1 METLIQ
7 RFYEKYAQTNVK
19 SIRGFATTIDW
30 SNRLIGIKGSRGV
43 GKTTLLL
50 QYIKKNF
57 RPDNKVLY
65 VSLDHFWFAENKLY
79 NLADNFYK
87 RGGELLVLDEVHRY
101 PDWAVEIKN
110 IYDDFSGLKIVFTG
124 SSLLQIEKARGDLS
138 RRAVIYQMPGL
149 SFREFINFQ
158 TSYNFAAFTLD
169 EIVKN
174 HIEIAVSVIDK
185 IKPFELLPNY
195 LNYGYYPFYLE
206 NTASFHQKLNEA
218 ILTVMEIDIPQF
230 EAIQT
235 SNIILLKRLL
245 QVIATSVPFKP
256 NMQAVS
262 QRTGISLNTMKNYLQ
277 YLNNAKIISLLYAS
291 SKGLNSLGK
300 PEKIYL
306 QNPNLIFNL
315 GENTQNTGN
324 LRETFFMMNLN
335 EKSKVES
342 SETADFLV
350 DEKYTFEIGGK
361 NKGQK
366 QIKDTPDSFVVKD
379 DIVVGNNNIIPLWL
393 FGFLY

>member
-1 METLIQ
+1 MEQLVQ
-7 RFYEKYAQTNVK
+7 RFYEKYAQTNTK
-19 SIRGFATTIDW
+19 SIRGYADTIDW

-57 RPDNKVLY
+57 KPDNKVLY

-79 NLADNFYK
+79 NLADSFYK

-158 TSYNFAAFTLD
+158 TNHNFQSFTLD
-169 EIVKN
+169 EIVTN
-174 HIEIAVSVIDK
+174 HIEIAVSIIDK
-185 IKPFELLPNY
+185 IKPLELLPNY

-277 YLNNAKIISLLYAS
+277 YLNNAKIITLLYAS

-306 QNPNLIFNL
+306 QNPNLIYNL
-315 GENTQNTGN
+315 GENVQNTGN

-335 EKSKVES
+335 ENSKVES
-342 SETADFLV
+342 SQTADFLI

-366 QIKDTPDSFVVKD
+366 QIKDIPDSFVVKD
-379 DIVVGNNNIIPLWL
+379 DIVVGNDNIIPLWL

>member
-1 METLIQ
+1 MEQLIQ

-19 SIRGFATTIDW
+19 SIRGFAATIDW

-57 RPDNKVLY
+57 KPDNKVLY

-101 PDWAVEIKN
+101 PDWAVEVKN

-138 RRAVIYQMPGL
+138 RRAVTYQMPGL

-158 TSYNFAAFTLD
+158 TNYNFPAFTLD

-174 HIEIAVSVIDK
+174 HIEIAVSVIEK
-185 IKPFELLPNY
+185 IKPLEFLPNY

-277 YLNNAKIISLLYAS
+277 YLNNAKIITLLYAS
-291 SKGLNSLGK
+291 AKGLNSLGK

-306 QNPNLIFNL
+306 QNPNLIYNL
-315 GENTQNTGN
+315 GENAQNTGN

-335 EKSKVES
+335 EKNKVES
-342 SETADFLV
+342 SQTSDFLI
-350 DEKYTFEIGGK
+350 DNKYTFEIGGR

-366 QIKDTPDSFVVKD
+366 QIKDIPDSFIVKD
-379 DIVVGNNNIIPLWL
+379 DIVVGNDNIIPLWL

>member
-1 METLIQ
+1 MEQLIQ

-19 SIRGFATTIDW
+19 SIRGFAATIDW

-57 RPDNKVLY
+57 KPDNKVLY

-79 NLADNFYK
+79 NLADSFYK

-138 RRAVIYQMPGL
+138 RRAVTYQMPGL

-158 TSYNFAAFTLD
+158 TNYNFPAFTLD

-185 IKPFELLPNY
+185 IKPLELLPNY

-262 QRTGISLNTMKNYLQ
+262 QRTGISLNTLKNYLQ
-277 YLNNAKIISLLYAS
+277 YLNNAKIITLLYAS
-291 SKGLNSLGK
+291 TKGLNSLGK

-306 QNPNLIFNL
+306 QNPNLIYNL
-315 GENTQNTGN
+315 GENAQNTGN

-335 EKSKVES
+335 EKNKVES
-342 SETADFLV
+342 SQTADFLI
-350 DEKYTFEIGGK
+350 DNKYTFEIGGR

-366 QIKDTPDSFVVKD
+366 QIKDIPDSFIVKD
-379 DIVVGNNNIIPLWL
+379 DIIVGNDNIIPLWL

>member
-1 METLIQ
+1 MEQLVQ
-7 RFYEKYAQTNVK
+7 RFYEKYAQTNTK
-19 SIRGFATTIDW
+19 SIRGYADTIDW

-57 RPDNKVLY
+57 KPDNKVLY

-101 PDWAVEIKN
+101 PDWVVEIKN

-124 SSLLQIEKARGDLS
+124 SSLLQIEKARCDLS

-158 TSYNFAAFTLD
+158 TNYNFPAITLD

-185 IKPFELLPNY
+185 IKPLELLPNY

-277 YLNNAKIISLLYAS
+277 YLNNAKIITLLYAS
-291 SKGLNSLGK
+291 SKGLNRLGK

-306 QNPNLIFNL
+306 QNPNLIYNL
-315 GENTQNTGN
+315 GENVQNTGN

-335 EKSKVES
+335 EKNKVES
-342 SETADFLV
+342 SETADFLI

-379 DIVVGNNNIIPLWL
+379 DIVVGNDNIIPLWL

>member
-1 METLIQ
+1 MEQLVQ
-7 RFYEKYAQTNVK
+7 RFYEKYAQTNTK
-19 SIRGFATTIDW
+19 SIRGYADTIDW

-57 RPDNKVLY
+57 KPDNKVLY

-158 TSYNFAAFTLD
+158 TNYNFPAFTLD

-174 HIEIAVSVIDK
+174 HIEIAVSIIDK
-185 IKPFELLPNY
+185 IKPLELLPNY

-277 YLNNAKIISLLYAS
+277 YLNNAKIITLLYAS
-291 SKGLNSLGK
+291 SKGLNRLGK

-306 QNPNLIFNL
+306 QNPNLIYNL
-315 GENTQNTGN
+315 GENSQNTGN

-335 EKSKVES
+335 EKNKVES
-342 SETADFLV
+342 SETADFLI
-350 DEKYTFEIGGK
+350 DDKYTFEIGGK

-379 DIVVGNNNIIPLWL
+379 DIVVGNDNIIPLWL

>member
-1 METLIQ
+1 MEQLIQ
-7 RFYEKYAQTNVK
+7 RFYEKYAQTNTK
-19 SIRGFATTIDW
+19 SIRGYADTIDW

-57 RPDNKVLY
+57 KPDNKVLY

-158 TSYNFAAFTLD
+158 TNYNFPAITLD

-185 IKPFELLPNY
+185 IKPLELLPNY

-277 YLNNAKIISLLYAS
+277 YLNNAKIITLLYAS
-291 SKGLNSLGK
+291 SKGLNRLGK

-306 QNPNLIFNL
+306 QNPNLIYNL
-315 GENTQNTGN
+315 GENSQNTGN

-335 EKSKVES
+335 EKNKVES
-342 SETADFLV
+342 SETADFLI
-350 DEKYTFEIGGK
+350 DDKYTFEIGGK

-379 DIVVGNNNIIPLWL
+379 DIVVGNDNIIPLWL